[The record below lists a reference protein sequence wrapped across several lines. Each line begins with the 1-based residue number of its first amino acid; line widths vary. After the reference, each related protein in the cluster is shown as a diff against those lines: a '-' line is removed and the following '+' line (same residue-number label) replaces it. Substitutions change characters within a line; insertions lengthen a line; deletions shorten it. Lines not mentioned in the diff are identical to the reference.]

1 MKPIPEHPEKYGI
14 YYANRRVEKA
24 LAYLPPKDF
33 ERIDAAITA
42 WEDDPRPF
50 KSKKVRASKEDTY
63 ELRVWPYRVIY
74 DVYDDS
80 KSVIIL
86 AIIHRKDLEKYLRRA
101 RLS

>member
-1 MKPIPEHPEKYGI
+1 MPEHPEEYEI

-24 LAYLPPKDF
+24 LEQLPPNDW

-42 WEDDPRPF
+42 LEDNPRPF
-50 KSKKVRASKEDTY
+50 TSKKVRASKEDTY

-80 KSVIIL
+80 KSVVIL
-86 AIIHRKDLEKYLRRA
+86 AVIHRKDLKYLRRA
-101 RLS
+101 RL

>member
-1 MKPIPEHPEKYGI
+1 MKPMSEHPEKYEI

-24 LAYLPPKDF
+24 LAQLPPKDF

-42 WEDDPRPF
+42 LEDNPRPS

-74 DVYDDS
+74 DVYDDPRN
-80 KSVIIL
+80 VIIL
-86 AIIHRKDLEKYLRRA
+86 AVIHRKDLEKYLRKA
-101 RLS
+101 RL